1 MNTEALLSDMRGQ
14 LRDGGLRGC
23 LLVRDL
29 HTGEELGIDPDTQLP
44 AASLVKVP
52 LALAT
57 AERIRRGEL
66 DGATMLD
73 VQPGRITTPGP
84 TGLSR
89 FRHPTRIAIDDL
101 LYLSTCISD
110 GTAADALFDLTPP
123 ARVADILHELGLRG
137 LTVRHGMLELTD
149 TPVERFDAAEAH
161 FAHSLAI
168 DAGTSG
174 RGHRVPQLD
183 TTRANSGSARAYVE
197 LLQALWTP
205 SAIHPEAAE
214 RVRGLMAHN
223 MLRHRLTPDSLAV
236 ALLVFGF
243 GNGCLDVSMNT
254 HAVQVERGYERP
266 VMSAFHAFFSVGG
279 VLAALVGARTLSWDW
294 SAALTLTSVSVFGL
308 AVTGL
313 FAPALLRRSA
323 PRPRAGRRRSTASE
337 AGGGPDPR
345 ARRP

>member
-1 MNTEALLSDMRGQ
+1 MNTEALLRDLRRQ
-14 LRDGGLRGC
+14 LHDGGLRGC

-29 HTGEELGIDPDTQLP
+29 HTGDELGIDPDTQLP

-66 DGATMLD
+66 DGATTLE
-73 VQPGRITTPGP
+73 VQPGRIATPGP

-89 FRHPTRIAIDDL
+89 FRHPVRIAIDDL

-123 ARVADILHELGLRG
+123 AQVADILHEFGLRG
-137 LTVRHGMLELTD
+137 ITVRHTTRELSD
-149 TPVERFDAAEAH
+149 TPAERFDAAQAH
-161 FAHSLAI
+161 LALALAI

-183 TTRANSGSARAYVE
+183 ATRASTGSARAWAD

-205 SAIHPEAAE
+205 SAIHPDVAE

-223 MLRHRLTPDSLAV
+223 LLRHRLAPDFSSDATTWSSKTGTLLNLRHEIGVVEHSDGQAFAIAVLTESLVPATTQPGAE
-236 ALLVFGF
+236 AL
-243 GNGCLDVSMNT
+243 M
-254 HAVQVERGYERP
+254 AQ
-266 VMSAFHAFFSVGG
+266 A
-279 VLAALVGARTLSWDW
+279 
-294 SAALTLTSVSVFGL
+294 
-308 AVTGL
+308 
-313 FAPALLRRSA
+313 
-323 PRPRAGRRRSTASE
+323 
-337 AGGGPDPR
+337 
-345 ARRP
+345 ARRLRDHLRQLY